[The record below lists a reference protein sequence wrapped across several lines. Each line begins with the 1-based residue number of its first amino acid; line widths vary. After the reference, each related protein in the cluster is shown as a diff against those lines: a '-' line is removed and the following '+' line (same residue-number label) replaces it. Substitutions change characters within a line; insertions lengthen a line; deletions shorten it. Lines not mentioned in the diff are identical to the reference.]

1 MHDGGR
7 PVLRNKGGYVMRMP
21 KTLAIATGTAA
32 LVVIVAAPAYAQSGM
47 SPQGFRPAPA
57 PSPSLN
63 KPYVRPTVP
72 DARDHRKTSQPAANV
87 RDHRQS
93 SPGIVSATGSGVQQA
108 GKNAAGA
115 AATPVRNVV
124 NTASKAGSGA
134 KDLVTGHPV
143 RGAKKLGRA
152 GVELG
157 VAPVRTAVNAGSK
170 VVGTAKKVGGAVKS
184 VGKKLNPFD

>member
-32 LVVIVAAPAYAQSGM
+32 LVVIVAAPAYAQPGM

-87 RDHRQS
+87 PGHRLGDRERSTAGGQERRRGGSHTS
-93 SPGIVSATGSGVQQA
+93 SQRRKHRLESRERRQGSGHGPSRQ
-108 GKNAAGA
+108 
-115 AATPVRNVV
+115 R
-124 NTASKAGSGA
+124 
-134 KDLVTGHPV
+134 
-143 RGAKKLGRA
+143 R
-152 GVELG
+152 
-157 VAPVRTAVNAGSK
+157 
-170 VVGTAKKVGGAVKS
+170 
-184 VGKKLNPFD
+184 